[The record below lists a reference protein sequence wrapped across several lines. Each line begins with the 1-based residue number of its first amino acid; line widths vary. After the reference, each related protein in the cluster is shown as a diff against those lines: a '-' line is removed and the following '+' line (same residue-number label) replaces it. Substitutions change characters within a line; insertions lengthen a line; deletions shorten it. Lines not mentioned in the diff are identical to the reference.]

1 MEIKCQNERCELDMW
16 ENHYTYEIAED
27 HSVDDLCCPL
37 CGTTEQLEEINVE
50 SELRVL
56 WYFTDDMF

>member
-1 MEIKCQNERCELDMW
+1 MPSTMEIKCQNERCELDMW

-37 CGTTEQLEEINVE
+37 CGTTEQLEEINV
-50 SELRVL
+50 
-56 WYFTDDMF
+56 